1 MVVGSVI
8 AMVPEAHVTLTCPAG
23 TITGLDDGT
32 VRRFHSIPYSEI
44 PGDFADAGRARPA
57 TIDATTPRPKDIAL
71 SVTTPAGARPDDD
84 LPVIVYIHGG
94 RFEYG
99 THEDPRADGR
109 ANASRGVVTVQLGY
123 RVGLAGFARF
133 HDDEPNRYRGIDDCQ
148 LGLEWVQRNIEAF
161 GGDPTN
167 VTLYGQSAGATTAL
181 WLMRRDHYRGAFRR
195 VVASSPCYPRAD
207 FAARKASL
215 RRALGKPVTR
225 EALSAIEPEKLK
237 RGYRRFRS
245 RHGLDMALGP
255 APFDGTQLS
264 DVPLVLTSMRDEF
277 YHMPAGVKIDRTP
290 LSAQAVKLLARPMG
304 VSGPIDDWLAAA
316 RKIDPERLAGRL
328 IGDSANRRWV
338 SQAGDEAPGPT
349 WMMEFTSDHGPALH
363 CAEIPYLFGVQE
375 GPTAELLNGWLADF
389 ARGKEPGW
397 EQYSPGTGRIVQRVN
412 LTTYKMNAISDP
424 LRMVREAF
432 HP

>member
-1 MVVGSVI
+1 MT
-8 AMVPEAHVTLTCPAG
+8 APAHVTVTCPAG
-23 TITGLDDGT
+23 PVTGLDDGT
-32 VRRFHSIPYSEI
+32 VRRFHSIPYSKI
-44 PGDFADAGRARPA
+44 PGDFLDAVRAAPA
-57 TIDATTPRPKDIAL
+57 TIDATIPRPRDIAL
-71 SVTTPAGARPDDD
+71 SVTTPADARPDDD

-109 ANASRGVVTVQLGY
+109 ANALQGVITVQLGY
-123 RVGLAGFARF
+123 RVGLPGFARF
-133 HDDEPNRYRGIDDCQ
+133 HDDEPHRYRGVDDCQ

-167 VTLYGQSAGATTAL
+167 VTLTGQSAGATTAL

-195 VVASSPCYPRAD
+195 VLAMSPCYPRASFED
-207 FAARKASL
+207 RRGSL

-225 EALSAIEPEKLK
+225 EALSAMKPDALT
-237 RGYRRFRS
+237 RGYRRFRT

-255 APFDGTQLS
+255 SPFDGTQLAE
-264 DVPLVLTSMRDEF
+264 VPLVLSCMRDEF
-277 YHMPAGVKIDRTP
+277 YHMPIGVRIDRSP
-290 LSAQAVKLLARPMG
+290 FAERAVRMLARPMG
-304 VSGPIDDWLAAA
+304 VTGSIDSWLAAA
-316 RKIDPERLAGRL
+316 KKINPERLAGRL

-349 WMMEFTSDHGPALH
+349 WVTEFTTDHGPALH
-363 CAEIPYLFGVQE
+363 CAEIPHLFGAQGTRKG
-375 GPTAELLNGWLADF
+375 GPMHAWLTDF
-389 ARGKEPGW
+389 AHGVAPDWNQYRPG
-397 EQYSPGTGRIVQRVN
+397 GGRPVRRVN
-412 LTTYKMNAISDP
+412 MESDTVSVVNDG